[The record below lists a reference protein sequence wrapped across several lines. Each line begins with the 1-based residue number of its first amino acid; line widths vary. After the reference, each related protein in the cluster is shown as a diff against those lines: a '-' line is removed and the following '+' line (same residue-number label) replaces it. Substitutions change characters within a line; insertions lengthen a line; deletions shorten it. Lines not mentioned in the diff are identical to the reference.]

1 MSKKT
6 KTFLTLNEMLD
17 LKTKSPKKKYLF
29 SGVKEGSVGLIFGPS
44 KSGKTIFCE
53 NLAMS
58 LAFGAKEF
66 FGYTLDGKERKV
78 LFIGLEEFWE
88 NRAERNEKQLSVLSD
103 DQQELVGKNYLVP
116 PVDFTNRILNAQDWT
131 ELENLIV
138 NSGVQV
144 VFIDSITRMNQG
156 KLENSADAEKLM
168 QKLRDICQRTGVTL
182 ICIHH
187 TPKMGENSITMDSIK
202 GSSVFAQE
210 SDFAIAVTQTPKKK
224 RYVKNIFFRYAPDD
238 DKMVKEFEIDS
249 STWLNLIGDIEE
261 DQLSRSKD
269 RRRDDDKR
277 DKIVGIVDQ
286 MGCKNIKTNDL
297 VKQITDLIPIKERQ
311 AKTYI
316 SDLVDKGK
324 IANPSQGVYYSIKC
338 VGDHE

>member
-1 MSKKT
+1 
-6 KTFLTLNEMLD
+6 MLE
-17 LKTKSPKKKYLF
+17 LQIKSPKKKYLF
-29 SGVKEGSVGLIFGPS
+29 SGVKEGSMGLIFGPS

-66 FGYTLDGKERKV
+66 FGYSLDGKERKV

-88 NRAERNEKQLSVLSD
+88 NRAERNRKQLGVLSD
-103 DQQELVGKNYLVP
+103 DQQKLVGKNFVVP
-116 PVDFTNRILNAQDWT
+116 PVDFTNRIVNSKDWA

-138 NSGVQV
+138 SSGVQV
-144 VFIDSITRMNQG
+144 VFIDSITRMNPG

-210 SDFAIAVTQTPKKK
+210 SDFAIAVTQTAKKK
-224 RYVKNIFFRYAPDD
+224 RYLKNIFFRYASDD
-238 DKMVKEFEIDS
+238 DQTVKEFEIDS
-249 STWLNLIGDIEE
+249 STWLNFIGDIEE
-261 DQLSRSKD
+261 DQLSKSKD

-286 MGCKNIKTNDL
+286 LGCKKIKTNDL
-297 VKQITDLIPIKERQ
+297 VKQITDLIPIRERQ

-316 SDLVDKGK
+316 SDLVEKGK
-324 IANPSQGVYYSIKC
+324 IANPTQGVYCSIKC
-338 VGDHE
+338 VGDHEE